1 MCILGITS
9 TVWKI
14 MIVQD
19 DLEEAP
25 IEQLQVILSD
35 PENCLIDHNRTIVSI
50 YDLDRGKY
58 LISYFNSVNSIICI
72 NV

>member
-1 MCILGITS
+1 
-9 TVWKI
+9 

-35 PENCLIDHNRTIVSI
+35 PENCLINQNRTIVSI
-50 YDLDRGKY
+50 YDLDRGVY
-58 LISYFNSVNSIICI
+58 LYMLMN
-72 NV
+72 